1 MALGAGPRDLVWSVT
16 RKTLMLVVTGAVI
29 GIGVTFAL
37 SRVVRAG
44 GGAGSIYDPAL
55 ASFVLPIAAIALI
68 GLIATLLPARRAAA
82 IDPVELLRAD

>member
-1 MALGAGPRDLVWSVT
+1 MQNWVRASFATAEVHARG
-16 RKTLMLVVTGAVI
+16 RKFLNTIVDRG
-29 GIGVTFAL
+29 
-37 SRVVRAG
+37 VVRAG